1 MSSPHS
7 YSEEKLLKETIIYM
21 STKINQLNRQTQLSQ
36 NEQATHK
43 YLKDL
48 NKMLN
53 QGINKFYSNTQTKSN

>member
-1 MSSPHS
+1 
-7 YSEEKLLKETIIYM
+7 M